1 LADAPT
7 TQGGGGDQE
16 RSGDGRAAE
25 ATRAGRGVL
34 YIAFAKF
41 YFMVAGAVLELR
53 LPTVLG
59 TTTYGAY
66 GVVNSLVSPF
76 NNVLVTG
83 TIQAVS
89 RFSSQRPEA
98 SSAVQR
104 AGLRMHLFIGLV
116 LAIAFAA
123 ASPLVARLFHD
134 AGKTGPIM
142 LASLIVA
149 AYSFYSVFIGT
160 ANGRRE
166 FHKQA
171 GLDIGSATLRVFGI
185 LGLAGAGFGL
195 YGAIG
200 GWAAAA
206 LVILM
211 VSTVVVGLPGR
222 AMAGQPAQ
230 PLRPMIGFFIGVSIY
245 LILLNF
251 IMVADQ
257 LLLKRLSA
265 EWFAAHGGEALAALR
280 GHAPDWLLA
289 RMGEIDPAH
298 AADGQVGY
306 YRAVQTLARLSYQAI
321 IAATFV
327 VFPLVSRSTFDN
339 DRAATTRYVQ
349 TTVRYSLVF
358 ATAIAI
364 VMAANPQ
371 PMLDLPFQADYA
383 SFGWPALI
391 ALALGNVA
399 FSLFAIAGTILN
411 GAGLTRQA
419 IAVAALTLV
428 AAVAANAIVIPM
440 FTPGRSLLLAC
451 SAATA
456 GAMALGAAAGGFI
469 LKRKLG
475 AFLPLASLVR
485 VLVAAAAAAAV
496 GHVIPFATPL
506 GTLIEAAVVG
516 LVFLAALIITRE
528 LGRADLDAL
537 TRVVRRRKGAG
548 G

>member
-7 TQGGGGDQE
+7 TQGGGGAG
-16 RSGDGRAAE
+16 SGAPVTE
-25 ATRAGRGVL
+25 AVKAGRGVL

-89 RFSSQRPEA
+89 RFASQRPDSVGE
-98 SSAVQR
+98 VQR
-104 AGLRMHLFIGLV
+104 TGLRMQLYTGLV

-123 ASPLVARLFHD
+123 LSPVIAGLFHD
-134 AGKTGPIM
+134 TAKTGPIM
-142 LASLIVA
+142 LAAVIVA

-206 LVILM
+206 IIILL
-211 VSTVVVGLPGR
+211 VSTVVIGLPGR
-222 AMAGQPAQ
+222 ATGQPQ
-230 PLRPMIGFFIGVSIY
+230 ELRPMIGFFIGVSVY

-251 IMVADQ
+251 IMVSDQ

-265 EWFAAHGGEALAALR
+265 EWFAAHGADAVAALR
-280 GHAPDWLLA
+280 PHAPDWLIA
-289 RMGEIDPAH
+289 RLGAIDPAH

-327 VFPLVSRSTFDN
+327 VFPLVSRSTFEQ
-339 DRAATTRYVQ
+339 DRAATARYIR
-349 TTVRYSLVF
+349 TTVRYSLIF

-364 VMAANPQ
+364 VMAANPA

-383 SFGWPALI
+383 AFGWPALV
-391 ALALGNVA
+391 ALSLGNVA

-411 GAGLTRQA
+411 GAGLTRHA

-428 AAVAANAIVIPM
+428 AAVTANLIVIPM
-440 FTPGRSLLLAC
+440 FTPGRSLLFAC
-451 SAATA
+451 SVATG
-456 GAMALGAAAGGFI
+456 GAMVLGATVGG
-469 LKRKLG
+469 LVLRRRLG

-485 VLVAAAAAAAV
+485 VALSAAAAAAV
-496 GHVIPFATPL
+496 GRIIPFVSPI
-506 GTLIEAAVVG
+506 GTLIEAVVVG
-516 LVFLAALIITRE
+516 LVFLFGLVITRE
-528 LGRADLDAL
+528 LGRADLAAL
-537 TRVVRRRKGAG
+537 TGVVRRRGGGAR
-548 G
+548 